1 MANDGTVKI
10 GVEFDENDFNKEAK
24 KLGKESK
31 HAEKEVSGLE
41 RGIQDFSKSASD
53 GESAA
58 SGFSGKLSTL
68 GKSAASALKT
78 GVAAVGGVATGVVTG
93 LLALES
99 ATEEYRV
106 AQGKLN
112 TAFEA
117 TGLGADAAKASYIG
131 FYEILGDTDTAT
143 EASQLLAT
151 LAQNE
156 QDIASWTN
164 IAAGVYGTFGDAL
177 PIEGLIESANET
189 AKVGQVTGNLADAL
203 NWAGISEDE
212 FNERLAAC
220 TSESER
226 NRLIMDTLA
235 GTYSDAADSFYKN
248 NEAVVEA
255 RKNQAELDEALAKV
269 GESVAELKNAF
280 MEQFGPVLADIATK
294 VADFISGLDMDDAQA
309 SVEKFLNTFKAL
321 SPVIVGATA
330 AFVAYKA
337 AMGISGVVSALSV
350 AFGVLTGATTA
361 QTTATTAAT
370 GATTALNVALSANPI
385 GVIIALVTGLVA
397 ALVTLWNTSE
407 GFRDSVL
414 GIFDAICSGIDW
426 LLEKINDAIEGFKE
440 LFGISNSNVKGG
452 KSYDGGNRLP
462 AVRSAAVSSGG
473 EINAESAGRAAA
485 GVAEIQSALA
495 QPSLFDSFAAA
506 IPRAQEQVLAATNAL
521 VPAAV
526 SLPVF
531 HAGKTDWND
540 GGGRAAR
547 ETIPN
552 INIRFEGNL
561 AELARILTP
570 KIDFEHKRLGSELVN

>member
-10 GVEFDENDFNKEAK
+10 GVEFDESDVKDGFKDIEKDIKKSANSFKDAEQNVDDFGK
-24 KLGKESK
+24 KLN
-31 HAEKEVSGLE
+31 GL
-41 RGIQDFSKSASD
+41 SD
-53 GESAA
+53 IA
-58 SGFSGKLSTL
+58 K
-68 GKSAASALKT
+68 
-78 GVAAVGGVATGVVTG
+78 GVAIGDLISNGVQTAIGG
-93 LLALES
+93 LKDLASEIWNLDE
-99 ATEEYRV
+99 TTREYRESM
-106 AQGKLN
+106 GLLN
-112 TAFEA
+112 TAFETA
-117 TGLGADAAKASYIG
+117 GYGPDAAKAAYQD
-131 FYEILGDTDTAT
+131 FYAILGDTGQAT
-143 EASQLLAT
+143 EAAQLLAT

-156 QDIASWTN
+156 QDIANWTN

-177 PIEGLIESANET
+177 PVEGLIESANET
-189 AKVGQVTGNLADAL
+189 AKVGQVTGSLADAL

-212 FNERLAAC
+212 FNSKL
-220 TSESER
+220 SELSSEADR
-226 NRLIMDTLA
+226 NQLIMETLS
-235 GTYSDAADSFYKN
+235 GKYTDAADAFYEN
-248 NEAVVEA
+248 NSAVVEA
-255 RKNQAELDEALAKV
+255 RKSQSQLDDALGQL
-269 GESVAELKNAF
+269 GESISKVKNAF
-280 MEQFGPVLADIATK
+280 VEQFGPALSDIAIK
-294 VADFISGLDMDDAQA
+294 VADFIDGLDMDDVQA
-309 SVEKFLNTFKAL
+309 GIEKFLNTFKAL

-361 QTTATTAAT
+361 QTAATTAAT
-370 GATTALNVALSANPI
+370 GATTALNVALSASPI

-397 ALVTLWNTSE
+397 VLVTLWNTSE

-462 AVRSAAVSSGG
+462 AARSAAVSSGG

>member
-10 GVEFDENDFNKEAK
+10 GVEFDESDVKDGFKDIEKDIKKSANSFKDAEQNVDDFGK
-24 KLGKESK
+24 KLN
-31 HAEKEVSGLE
+31 GL
-41 RGIQDFSKSASD
+41 SD
-53 GESAA
+53 IA
-58 SGFSGKLSTL
+58 K
-68 GKSAASALKT
+68 
-78 GVAAVGGVATGVVTG
+78 GVAIGDLISNGVQTAIGG
-93 LLALES
+93 LKDLASEIWNLDE
-99 ATEEYRV
+99 TTREYRESM
-106 AQGKLN
+106 GLLN
-112 TAFEA
+112 TAFETA
-117 TGLGADAAKASYIG
+117 GYGPDAAKAAYQD
-131 FYEILGDTDTAT
+131 FYAILGDTGQAT
-143 EASQLLAT
+143 EAAQLLAT

-156 QDIASWTN
+156 QDIANWTN

-177 PIEGLIESANET
+177 PVEGLIESANET
-189 AKVGQVTGNLADAL
+189 AKVGQVTGSLADAL

-212 FNERLAAC
+212 FNSKL
-220 TSESER
+220 SELSSEADR
-226 NRLIMDTLA
+226 NQLIMETLS
-235 GTYSDAADSFYKN
+235 GKYTDAADAFYEN
-248 NEAVVEA
+248 NSAVVEA
-255 RKNQAELDEALAKV
+255 RKSQSQLDDALGQL
-269 GESVAELKNAF
+269 GESISKVKNAF
-280 MEQFGPVLADIATK
+280 VEQFGPALSDIAIK
-294 VADFISGLDMDDAQA
+294 VADFIDGLDMDDVQA
-309 SVEKFLNTFKAL
+309 GIEKFLNTFKAL

-361 QTTATTAAT
+361 QTAATTAAT
-370 GATTALNVALSANPI
+370 GATTALNVALSASPI

-397 ALVTLWNTSE
+397 VLVTLWNTSE

-462 AVRSAAVSSGG
+462 AARSAAVSSGG

-495 QPSLFDSFAAA
+495 QPSLFDSIAAA

-521 VPAAV
+521 VPAAI
-526 SLPVF
+526 SSPVV

>member
-10 GVEFDENDFNKEAK
+10 GVEFDDGDVKDGFKDI
-24 KLGKESK
+24 
-31 HAEKEVSGLE
+31 EKD
-41 RGIQDFSKSASD
+41 IKKSANSFKDAEQSVDDFGEKLNGLSD
-53 GESAA
+53 IA
-58 SGFSGKLSTL
+58 K
-68 GKSAASALKT
+68 
-78 GVAAVGGVATGVVTG
+78 GVAIGDLISNGVQTAIGG
-93 LLALES
+93 LKDLASEIWNLDE
-99 ATEEYRV
+99 TTREYRESM
-106 AQGKLN
+106 GLLN
-112 TAFEA
+112 TAFETA
-117 TGLGADAAKASYIG
+117 GYGPDAAKAAYQD
-131 FYEILGDTDTAT
+131 FYAILGDTGQAT
-143 EASQLLAT
+143 EAAQLLAT

-156 QDIASWTN
+156 QDIANWTN

-177 PIEGLIESANET
+177 PVEGLIESANET
-189 AKVGQVTGNLADAL
+189 AKVGQVTGSLADAL

-212 FNERLAAC
+212 FNSKL
-220 TSESER
+220 SELSSEADR
-226 NRLIMDTLA
+226 NQLIMETLS
-235 GTYSDAADSFYKN
+235 GKYTDAADAFYEN
-248 NEAVVEA
+248 NSAVVEA
-255 RKNQAELDEALAKV
+255 RKSQSQLDDALGQL
-269 GESVAELKNAF
+269 GESISKVKNAF
-280 MEQFGPVLADIATK
+280 VEQFGPALSDIAIK
-294 VADFISGLDMDDAQA
+294 VADFIDGLDMDDVQA
-309 SVEKFLNTFKAL
+309 GIEKFLNTFKAL

-361 QTTATTAAT
+361 QTAATTAAT
-370 GATTALNVALSANPI
+370 GATTALNVALSASPI

-397 ALVTLWNTSE
+397 VLVTLWNTSE

-462 AVRSAAVSSGG
+462 AARSAAVSSGG

>member
-78 GVAAVGGVATGVVTG
+78 GVATGVVTG

-189 AKVGQVTGNLADAL
+189 AKVEA
-203 NWAGISEDE
+203 
-212 FNERLAAC
+212 
-220 TSESER
+220 
-226 NRLIMDTLA
+226 IM
-235 GTYSDAADSFYKN
+235 GS
-248 NEAVVEA
+248 
-255 RKNQAELDEALAKV
+255 
-269 GESVAELKNAF
+269 
-280 MEQFGPVLADIATK
+280 
-294 VADFISGLDMDDAQA
+294 
-309 SVEKFLNTFKAL
+309 
-321 SPVIVGATA
+321 
-330 AFVAYKA
+330 
-337 AMGISGVVSALSV
+337 
-350 AFGVLTGATTA
+350 
-361 QTTATTAAT
+361 
-370 GATTALNVALSANPI
+370 
-385 GVIIALVTGLVA
+385 
-397 ALVTLWNTSE
+397 
-407 GFRDSVL
+407 
-414 GIFDAICSGIDW
+414 
-426 LLEKINDAIEGFKE
+426 
-440 LFGISNSNVKGG
+440 
-452 KSYDGGNRLP
+452 
-462 AVRSAAVSSGG
+462 VRSVV
-473 EINAESAGRAAA
+473 NRP
-485 GVAEIQSALA
+485 EIQKLLILSEA
-495 QPSLFDSFAAA
+495 QKN
-506 IPRAQEQVLAATNAL
+506 EKNE
-521 VPAAV
+521 
-526 SLPVF
+526 VF
-531 HAGKTDWND
+531 
-540 GGGRAAR
+540 
-547 ETIPN
+547 
-552 INIRFEGNL
+552 
-561 AELARILTP
+561 
-570 KIDFEHKRLGSELVN
+570 

>member
-1 MANDGTVKI
+1 MANDGTVKL
-10 GVEFDENDFNKEAK
+10 GVEFDDGDVKDGFKDIEKDIKKSANSFKDAEQNVDDFGK
-24 KLGKESK
+24 KLN
-31 HAEKEVSGLE
+31 GL
-41 RGIQDFSKSASD
+41 SD
-53 GESAA
+53 IA
-58 SGFSGKLSTL
+58 K
-68 GKSAASALKT
+68 
-78 GVAAVGGVATGVVTG
+78 GVAIGDLISNGVQTAIGG
-93 LLALES
+93 LKDLASEIWNLDE
-99 ATEEYRV
+99 TTREYRESM
-106 AQGKLN
+106 GLLN
-112 TAFEA
+112 TAFETA
-117 TGLGADAAKASYIG
+117 GYGPDAAKAAYQD
-131 FYEILGDTDTAT
+131 FYAILGDTGQAT
-143 EASQLLAT
+143 EAAQLLAT

-156 QDIASWTN
+156 QDIANWTN

-177 PIEGLIESANET
+177 PVEGLIESANET
-189 AKVGQVTGNLADAL
+189 AKVGQVTGSLADAL

-212 FNERLAAC
+212 FNSKL
-220 TSESER
+220 SELSSEADR
-226 NRLIMDTLA
+226 NQLIMETLS
-235 GTYSDAADSFYKN
+235 GKYTDAADAFYEN
-248 NEAVVEA
+248 NSAVVEA
-255 RKNQAELDEALAKV
+255 RKSQSQLDDALGQL
-269 GESVAELKNAF
+269 GESISKVKNAF
-280 MEQFGPVLADIATK
+280 VEQFGPALSDIAIK
-294 VADFISGLDMDDAQA
+294 VADFIDGLDMDDVQA
-309 SVEKFLNTFKAL
+309 GIEKFLNTFKAL

-337 AMGISGVVSALSV
+337 AMGISGVVSALSI

-361 QTTATTAAT
+361 QTAATTAAT
-370 GATTALNVALSANPI
+370 GATTALNVALSASPI

-397 ALVTLWNTSE
+397 VLVTLWNTSE

-452 KSYDGGNRLP
+452 KSYGGGNRLP
-462 AVRSAAVSSGG
+462 AARSAAVSSGG

>member
-10 GVEFDENDFNKEAK
+10 GVEFDDGDVKDGFKDI
-24 KLGKESK
+24 
-31 HAEKEVSGLE
+31 EKD
-41 RGIQDFSKSASD
+41 IKKSANSFKDAEQSVDDFGEKLNGLSD
-53 GESAA
+53 IA
-58 SGFSGKLSTL
+58 K
-68 GKSAASALKT
+68 
-78 GVAAVGGVATGVVTG
+78 GVAIGDLISNGVQTAIGG
-93 LLALES
+93 LKDLASEIWNLDE
-99 ATEEYRV
+99 TTREYRESM
-106 AQGKLN
+106 GLLN
-112 TAFEA
+112 TAFETA
-117 TGLGADAAKASYIG
+117 GYGPDAAKAAYQD
-131 FYEILGDTDTAT
+131 FYAILGDTGQAT
-143 EASQLLAT
+143 EAAQLLAT
-151 LAQNE
+151 LADHE
-156 QDIASWTN
+156 QDVTTWTQ

-177 PIEGLIESANET
+177 PIEGLMEASNET
-189 AKVGQVTGNLADAL
+189 ARVGQVTGVLADAL
-203 NWAGISEDE
+203 NWVGISEDE
-212 FNERLAAC
+212 FNAKLAAC
-220 TSESER
+220 TTESER
-226 NRLIMDTLA
+226 NQLIMTTLA
-235 GTYSDAADSFYKN
+235 GTYDEASEAFYRN
-248 NEAVVEA
+248 NEALVASREV
-255 RKNQAELDEALAKV
+255 QADIDDSMAKV
-269 GESVAELKNAF
+269 GEAVEKVKTAF
-280 MEQFGPVLADIATK
+280 METFGPVIADAAEK
-294 VADFISGLDMDDAQA
+294 VANFISGFDVNAAVDSLKKIFDMFVDLA
-309 SVEKFLNTFKAL
+309 
-321 SPVIVGATA
+321 PVIVGATA

>member
-10 GVEFDENDFNKEAK
+10 GVEFDESDVKDGFKDIEKDIKKSANSFKDAEQNVDDFGK
-24 KLGKESK
+24 KLN
-31 HAEKEVSGLE
+31 GL
-41 RGIQDFSKSASD
+41 SD
-53 GESAA
+53 IA
-58 SGFSGKLSTL
+58 K
-68 GKSAASALKT
+68 
-78 GVAAVGGVATGVVTG
+78 GVAIGDLISNGVQTAIGG
-93 LLALES
+93 LKDLASEIWNLDE
-99 ATEEYRV
+99 TTREYRESM
-106 AQGKLN
+106 GLLN
-112 TAFEA
+112 TAFETA
-117 TGLGADAAKASYIG
+117 GYGPDAAKAAYQD
-131 FYEILGDTDTAT
+131 FYAILGDTGQAT
-143 EASQLLAT
+143 EAAQLLAT

-156 QDIASWTN
+156 QDIANWTN

-177 PIEGLIESANET
+177 PVEGLIESANET
-189 AKVGQVTGNLADAL
+189 AKVGQVTGSLADAL

-212 FNERLAAC
+212 FNSKL
-220 TSESER
+220 SELSSEADR
-226 NRLIMDTLA
+226 NQLIMETLS
-235 GTYSDAADSFYKN
+235 GKYTDAADAFYEN
-248 NEAVVEA
+248 NSAVVEA
-255 RKNQAELDEALAKV
+255 RKSQSQLDDALGQL
-269 GESVAELKNAF
+269 GESISKVKNAF
-280 MEQFGPVLADIATK
+280 VEQFGPALSDIAIK
-294 VADFISGLDMDDAQA
+294 VADFIDGLDKDDVQA
-309 SVEKFLNTFKAL
+309 GIEKFLNTFKAL

-361 QTTATTAAT
+361 QTAATTAAT
-370 GATTALNVALSANPI
+370 GATTALNVALSASPI

-397 ALVTLWNTSE
+397 VLVTLWNTSE

-462 AVRSAAVSSGG
+462 AARSAAVSSGG

-495 QPSLFDSFAAA
+495 QPSLFDSIAAA

-521 VPAAV
+521 VPAAI
-526 SLPVF
+526 SSPVV